1 VKVDATGDTAAA
13 ARDLARIDGQ
23 RRALAAVVAG
33 LSGSPDNP
41 AVSKLSDKNITDMVD
56 SFEVANERMSA
67 VRYLADYTFHFR
79 PSKVRRLAPA
89 AAAPAGEGG
98 AVPAALDS
106 GGGKPPF
113 GAGKPV
119 VLLPVYQDGGESVLW
134 DDPNPWREAW
144 AQRPVEPGRAL
155 LSLPLGDAADVAA
168 VDAAQAVSGA
178 PDALAAIARQNGADG
193 TVVAQA
199 SARREG
205 DQLAGLDLTV
215 SRYRL
220 GRLVDRQRKT
230 IEANPGESAADLINR
245 AVAVAAADIAAKPAP
260 SDQPASLAAIVPITS
275 LGEWVQVRERLASV
289 PAIRKVDL
297 LSLNR
302 QEARIEIRYVGGP
315 EQLKSALAGLD
326 LDLAGGDPV
335 WRLMPPGAARMR

>member
-1 VKVDATGDTAAA
+1 V
-13 ARDLARIDGQ
+13 Q
-23 RRALAAVVAG
+23 
-33 LSGSPDNP
+33 
-41 AVSKLSDKNITDMVD
+41 
-56 SFEVANERMSA
+56 
-67 VRYLADYTFHFR
+67 
-79 PSKVRRLAPA
+79 
-89 AAAPAGEGG
+89 
-98 AVPAALDS
+98 
-106 GGGKPPF
+106 
-113 GAGKPV
+113 
-119 VLLPVYQDGGESVLW
+119 
-134 DDPNPWREAW
+134 
-144 AQRPVEPGRAL
+144 